1 MEEFRIP
8 YKPFGGKEMTYV
20 DKLVGGVCY
29 RDRVSGGVLRWFL
42 PYPDDDFTVLYRI
55 QRDGTS
61 WSEAECGCWAGNGML
76 ALAGFGEDDVERIDL
91 DDFIRTAELLLGT
104 GPTTGTVHV
113 G

>member
-1 MEEFRIP
+1 MDRIRITD
-8 YKPFGGKEMTYV
+8 KPFGGKEMTYV

-42 PYPDDDFTVLYRI
+42 PFPDDDLTVLYRI
-55 QRDGTS
+55 MPDGSS
-61 WSEAECGCWAGNGML
+61 WSEAECGCWAGNHML
-76 ALAGFGEDDVERIDL
+76 ALAGIPYGDVERIGL

-104 GPTTGTVHV
+104 GPTTGTVNV